1 MSLFP
6 LFELDVIDPV
16 PERADELLK
25 NALGNALLL
34 SGVTTGDFA
43 ELSAVVVVS
52 NGTRVDDVG
61 LDFELDLERSE
72 SLGKSVGTVSVA
84 QAEGVSDEVE
94 RITVFGLKELS
105 PACICMKPWPRSFSS
120 DHGSDQNLDRNK
132 LTIDALKSE

>member
-6 LFELDVIDPV
+6 LFELDVVDPV
-16 PERADELLK
+16 PEMADELLK

-72 SLGKSVGTVSVA
+72 SWGKSVGTVSVA
-84 QAEGVSDEVE
+84 QAEGVSDDVE

-120 DHGSDQNLDRNK
+120 DHGSDQKLDRNK
-132 LTIDALKSE
+132 LTVDALKSE